1 MQSIPNFL
9 QEESATYNA
18 RSALLLEMGVL
29 AKNFSQAT
37 KTARTVKFYSPC
49 FGLEPELARQPTTS
63 THQYGPVTATPN
75 RIDWELVHRTV
86 DVLYTQLEGPLA
98 DAIAILEN
106 QELDPKDEAAPLDW
120 RPS

>member
-1 MQSIPNFL
+1 MQSVPDFL
-9 QEESATYNA
+9 QQESATYNA

-37 KTARTVKFYSPC
+37 KTARTIKFHAQC

-75 RIDWELVHRTV
+75 RIDWERVHRTV

-98 DAIAILEN
+98 DAIAILET
-106 QELDPKDEAAPLDW
+106 QELDPKDEAALLDW